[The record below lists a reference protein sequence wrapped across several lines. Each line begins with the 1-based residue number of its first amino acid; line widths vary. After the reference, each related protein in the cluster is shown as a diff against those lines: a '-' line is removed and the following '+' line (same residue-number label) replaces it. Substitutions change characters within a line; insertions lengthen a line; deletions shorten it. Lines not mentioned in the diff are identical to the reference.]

1 MEKTDLDITVAE
13 TDKWQDILEQ
23 SFSAL
28 HEASA
33 ESRQHCI
40 GQISLYGCL
49 ALKYASEDY
58 AEQCF
63 QQLMK
68 IAEDAA
74 ADLILLT
81 AIRDMLATAAR
92 LRKKELFCNWLNQ
105 SEEFIKKVINAREN
119 PDELSRF
126 LLSITFIICDR
137 KHNDAFNCMRHLM
150 VLFVRT
156 SVNKAVLKSFV
167 SEWTSLIAQML
178 RRQWFEVGDFLLL
191 SLFEALWRKKDC
203 KLLNA
208 VLLQLH
214 LHLQMY
220 CRWDGA
226 ENAFKAY
233 KKLQYFYFVLVN
245 YAGRSSNKEEERK
258 EYLRA
263 VLLNVRDLIANM
275 ARIAMQDELKIIRQ
289 WYDCLVF
296 EAGDRMQQRAKLLLQ
311 LEISYWSRTK
321 PKTSRKQLA
330 YLKDLLQPDLLSK
343 NYHELL
349 LIIS

>member
-1 MEKTDLDITVAE
+1 MEKTDLDIAVAE
-13 TDKWQDILEQ
+13 TEKWQDILEQ

-28 HEASA
+28 HAASA

-68 IAEDAA
+68 TAEDTI

-92 LRKKELFCNWLNQ
+92 LRKKELFCRWLSQ
-105 SEEFIKKVINAREN
+105 AEGFIIKVINDRED

-126 LLSITFIICDR
+126 LLSITFIVCDR
-137 KHNDAFNCMRHLM
+137 KHSEAFVSMRHLM

-156 SVNKAVLKSFV
+156 SVNKAVLKNFL
-167 SEWTSLIAQML
+167 SEWASLIAQMV
-178 RRQWFEVGDFLLL
+178 RRQWFEVGDFLLI

-203 KLLNA
+203 KLFNA

-233 KKLQYFYFVLVN
+233 KKLQYFYFILVK
-245 YAGRSSNKEEERK
+245 YAGRSSNNEEVRK

-289 WYDCLVF
+289 WYECLIV

-311 LEISYWSRTK
+311 LEIAYWARTK

-330 YLKDLLQPDLLSK
+330 YLEDLLQPDLL
-343 NYHELL
+343 NNTYHKLL

>member
-1 MEKTDLDITVAE
+1 
-13 TDKWQDILEQ
+13 
-23 SFSAL
+23 
-28 HEASA
+28 
-33 ESRQHCI
+33 
-40 GQISLYGCL
+40 
-49 ALKYASEDY
+49 
-58 AEQCF
+58 
-63 QQLMK
+63 
-68 IAEDAA
+68 
-74 ADLILLT
+74 
-81 AIRDMLATAAR
+81 
-92 LRKKELFCNWLNQ
+92 
-105 SEEFIKKVINAREN
+105 
-119 PDELSRF
+119 
-126 LLSITFIICDR
+126 
-137 KHNDAFNCMRHLM
+137 
-150 VLFVRT
+150 
-156 SVNKAVLKSFV
+156 
-167 SEWTSLIAQML
+167 
-178 RRQWFEVGDFLLL
+178 VGDFLLV

-233 KKLQYFYFVLVN
+233 KKLQYFYFIFVK
-245 YAGRSSNKEEERK
+245 YAGRSSNKKEVRK

-311 LEISYWSRTK
+311 LEITYWSRTK

-330 YLKDLLQPDLLSK
+330 YLEDLLQPDLLNK